1 MGDRELTGAYPWR
14 LVLPMLLLDGTCGGA
29 AVVAFAG
36 PRRSDVAMPQFA
48 ARAISDSGRLRGLA
62 WATVVR
68 IATH

>member
-29 AVVAFAG
+29 AASRLPALEA
-36 PRRSDVAMPQFA
+36 DVAMPQFA
-48 ARAISDSGRLRGLA
+48 TRAISDSGRLTGLA
-62 WATVVR
+62 SATVVR